1 MPVSI
6 RDFSD
11 AMEITDLQGIMSRL
25 IGCNFMANAAT
36 LRDLGGFDER
46 LGAGSRAMSAEDF
59 DLFYRMLRAR
69 LRLAYEPAIELFH
82 AHGRRTKEQL
92 IGLTRA
98 YMLGRGAWY
107 AKQAMRGDRTAVR
120 GAYWELRG
128 LASDMRRQYRQPPSA
143 GNGALSPAKGMAA
156 LARGAFLRLSEGGR
170 PKVFSTSGAFRKSRR
185 WHKVK

>member
-1 MPVSI
+1 
-6 RDFSD
+6 
-11 AMEITDLQGIMSRL
+11 MSRL
-25 IGCNFMANAAT
+25 IGCNFTAIAAT
-36 LRDLGGFDER
+36 LREVGGFDER
-46 LGAGSRAMSAEDF
+46 LGAGTRAMSAEDF
-59 DLFYRMLRAR
+59 DLFYRMLRAG

-156 LARGAFLRLSEGGR
+156 LARGAFLRLAKAGGR
-170 PKVFSTSGAFRKSRR
+170 KCSARAAPFGNPADGTR
-185 WHKVK
+185 